1 MFIMFYL
8 LGDTTNSVL
17 ELSSTLSD
25 KVSDELDVESL
36 INIQQHNEDDTRE
49 EEPPSKRVKTES

>member
-1 MFIMFYL
+1 MFYL